1 MLVYFSPEVYPEA
14 ARLWYSLA
22 GRIEE
27 SQVSSVFYPEK
38 TTIKKDS
45 IEVFGTLR
53 QFAGTTPLDNI
64 TRTYRIEYRI
74 HDGRLLLLSLRE
86 KDQPAQE
93 GRRR

>member
-22 GRIEE
+22 GRVEE

-38 TTIKKDS
+38 TTIKADR

-53 QFAGTTPLDNI
+53 QFAGTTQLDNT
-64 TRTYRIEYRI
+64 TRTYRI
-74 HDGRLLLLSLRE
+74 
-86 KDQPAQE
+86 
-93 GRRR
+93 